1 MRRRCFTLLEIVIG
15 IALLAFA
22 SGTVI
27 WKTQSAIAKKKF
39 DTDVS
44 RMQMQLE
51 ACYHLAL
58 NTHADW
64 KVQAIREGNHF
75 IVQTSCVNEKIFAS
89 FQPKKISLDSCK
101 LFFEGEETDLLVIY
115 FSPTG
120 KIIPTGVLQLVH
132 LSSDSHRELQIPEL
146 LRRKEIPVKK
156 GPTHPD
162 DG

>member
-1 MRRRCFTLLEIVIG
+1 MHRRCFTLLEIMIG
-15 IALLAFA
+15 IALLALA
-22 SGTVI
+22 SGAVV
-27 WKTQSAIAKKKF
+27 WKTQNAIAKKQF

-64 KVQAIREGNHF
+64 KVQAIRQGNHY

-101 LFFEGEETDLLVIY
+101 LFFEEEEADALVIY
-115 FSPTG
+115 FAPTG
-120 KIIPTGVLQLVH
+120 KIVPTGALQLVH
-132 LSSDSHRELQIPEL
+132 LSSDSHRELQLPEL
-146 LRRKEIPVKK
+146 LHRKEISAKK
-156 GPTHPD
+156 GPAHPD